1 MSKAYPQLCSEEF
14 GLSNYM
20 AWEVAEI
27 VGICK
32 RRGFIVPTVYQGVYN
47 LIFRAPEAEYV
58 SNKPM
63 SIRHSD
69 RSPYF
74 YRLFPCLRKHNIRFA
89 AYSVLGYVV
98 NQ

>member
-1 MSKAYPQLCSEEF
+1 MWSVLLSKNSEEL

-47 LIFRAPEAEYV
+47 LIYRVPELE
-58 SNKPM
+58 
-63 SIRHSD
+63 
-69 RSPYF
+69 
-74 YRLFPCLRKHNIRFA
+74 
-89 AYSVLGYVV
+89 
-98 NQ
+98 